1 MGRIIERKLNMKK
14 IFTLSLLAL
23 IGCGGTSEQT
33 VVVDG
38 SSTVFRISKA
48 AQSEFQKTNPEVDVI
63 VESHGTGG
71 GFGRYL
77 AGEVDIVDASREAK
91 DEEVKSA
98 VGDLGWTKHLVAYDG
113 ITVVVNPAND
123 FVNELTTDQ
132 LKKIWESG
140 SKVSTW
146 KDVNPAWPDRKINF
160 FSPDKDSGTFEFF
173 TEAINHKSR
182 SQRDGVQVS
191 PDDNALVRG
200 VAGDKDSLGYFGYAY
215 YTSNNNKLKAVK
227 VNGVEPSK
235 ESIKSGKYPALTRPL
250 FIYVKNK
257 AMERPEVKSFVEYY
271 LKNVGELSEKSG
283 YVSP

>member
-1 MGRIIERKLNMKK
+1 MDIKV
-14 IFTLSLLAL
+14 FLLAML
-23 IGCGGTSEQT
+23 VVGCGGVDTT
-33 VVVDG
+33 PIIIDG

-48 AQSEFQKTNPEVDVI
+48 AQSEFNKTNPEVDVI

-91 DEEVKSA
+91 GDEAKGA
-98 VGDLGWTKHLVAYDG
+98 VGDLAWTKHLVAYDG
-113 ITVVVNPAND
+113 ITLVVNPAND
-123 FVNELTTDQ
+123 FVNDLTVEQ

-140 SKVSTW
+140 SKVNTW
-146 KDVNPAWPDRKINF
+146 KDINPQWPDRKINF

-173 TEAINHKSR
+173 TEAINHKGR

-215 YTSNNNKLKAVK
+215 YTSNSDKLKSVK
-227 VNGVEPSK
+227 VNGVEPNK
-235 ESIKSGKYPALTRPL
+235 ETIKNGKYPALTRPL

-257 AMERPEVKSFVEYY
+257 SRERPEVKSFVSYY
-271 LKNVGELSEKSG
+271 LGNASELSEKSG